1 MSARI
6 DQRLAGNYSQITRTT
21 PDPPW
26 SFLFSTQLNLSPHQN
41 EWSVFEKC
49 FSIPKCLVRKTCRH
63 GCAIF
68 WACCAIFCQWTCKY
82 CKIVYYTL
90 FWGKILSLLFLRFFQ
105 LWWHEHSSR
114 LQIGR
119 IFRFWIKINPQIVI
133 LINTM
138 SISMHLIVSQ
148 RFAYRKNISSIL
160 NQNCWYLVTLHAHT
174 NRRYQCSLLFP
185 IMKIFKHRQTQ
196 GLVSF

>member
-6 DQRLAGNYSQITRTT
+6 DQRPAGNYNQITRTT

-26 SFLFSTQLNLSPHQN
+26 SFLFSTQLNLWLHQN
-41 EWSVFEKC
+41 EWSIFEKC

-63 GCAIF
+63 G
-68 WACCAIFCQWTCKY
+68 CAIFCQWTCKY

-148 RFAYRKNISSIL
+148 RFAYWTKTFHQFWI
-160 NQNCWYLVTLHAHT
+160 
-174 NRRYQCSLLFP
+174 
-185 IMKIFKHRQTQ
+185 KI
-196 GLVSF
+196 VDI